1 MNFSDRALNTRAQLQ
16 QVVRD
21 LFQPLRSHFSIGGAR
36 VKLGETGAIFPL
48 AGAELEGFSRPLWG
62 LVSLVAG
69 GGSFDDWELYR
80 KGLTNG
86 ADPNHPEFWGRDH
99 GYAMQFHVEMA
110 AIGFALAVIPE
121 HVWTPLSAE
130 AKQNLASWLG
140 QIYQAN
146 LGLNNWQFFRV
157 LVHLGLTRVGAQQDS
172 APVEASLKELDSYYL
187 GDGWYSDG
195 KNRACDYYIP
205 FAMHFYGL
213 MYARLAGDI
222 DPERATRFRE
232 RATLFAR
239 DFMHWFAADGA
250 AIPFGRSMTYRF
262 AQGCFWGALAYADVE
277 ALPWGMIKG
286 LALRHLRWWFRPPI
300 FNDDGIL
307 TIGYAYPNLNMAE
320 PYNSPGSPYWA
331 MKFFLPLALPES
343 HPFWTAEEE
352 PLPKLDRVTV
362 QKPPGLII
370 CRDDSAKHVYALAG
384 AQPTAWLHGQN
395 WMRHAPAKYSKFA
408 YSTLFG
414 FSVPVGDIGLA
425 FGAQDSMLA
434 LSEEGDYWR
443 ARTENIEQE
452 IIGAILHMRWAPWP
466 DVEVET
472 WLIPSPPWHIR
483 VHKLKTN
490 RKLFAAE
497 NGFAAS
503 CMDDVLQVD
512 GRLDTGV
519 GFARSVAPPHA
530 SGIRDLM
537 QKRAGEI
544 NYVLPNTNLLY
555 PKSLIPMLKS
565 EHVPGEDWLI
575 CAVLGTST
583 VAEFESNWN
592 QAPQVRKDGDGFTVA
607 DSVTNAALFHSA

>member
-1 MNFSDRALNTRAQLQ
+1 
-16 QVVRD
+16 
-21 LFQPLRSHFSIGGAR
+21 
-36 VKLGETGAIFPL
+36 
-48 AGAELEGFSRPLWG
+48 
-62 LVSLVAG
+62 
-69 GGSFDDWELYR
+69 
-80 KGLTNG
+80 
-86 ADPNHPEFWGRDH
+86 
-99 GYAMQFHVEMA
+99 
-110 AIGFALAVIPE
+110 
-121 HVWTPLSAE
+121 
-130 AKQNLASWLG
+130 
-140 QIYQAN
+140 
-146 LGLNNWQFFRV
+146 
-157 LVHLGLTRVGAQQDS
+157 
-172 APVEASLKELDSYYL
+172 
-187 GDGWYSDG
+187 
-195 KNRACDYYIP
+195 
-205 FAMHFYGL
+205 
-213 MYARLAGDI
+213 
-222 DPERATRFRE
+222 
-232 RATLFAR
+232 
-239 DFMHWFAADGA
+239 
-250 AIPFGRSMTYRF
+250 
-262 AQGCFWGALAYADVE
+262 
-277 ALPWGMIKG
+277 MIKG
-286 LALRHLRWWFRPPI
+286 LALRHLRWWFRQPI

-307 TIGYAYPNLNMAE
+307 TIGDAYPNLNMAE